1 MLPKCRR
8 LVLGFTRVDCSKKEG
23 LGSVMSELTLAE
35 YEREKD
41 AEMSRIWDSF
51 LPFYSQY
58 YWHKNW
64 NDEWT
69 MAYYHGPRI
78 KWMKLIK
85 EKKNERR
92 ARRK

>member
-1 MLPKCRR
+1 M
-8 LVLGFTRVDCSKKEG
+8 
-23 LGSVMSELTLAE
+23 MSELTLAE

-78 KWMKLIK
+78 KWMKLTK